1 VPPVGSRVLPATG
14 SGTHTVK
21 LIGFSGTTQTECTDT
36 FTVNAA
42 GDPPFCRNSVLPSV
56 GTLDTLFDLCFFA
69 GNATRVQVFVDGVLK
84 CTQLNPI
91 PGVQYNCYV
100 RGSDI
105 GPGIHVATI
114 VATGC
119 GGTCSKSTLFRILE
133 PQFGGDKGVKGDTGQ
148 QQGQTG
154 QQ

>member
-1 VPPVGSRVLPATG
+1 
-14 SGTHTVK
+14 
-21 LIGFSGTTQTECTDT
+21 
-36 FTVNAA
+36 
-42 GDPPFCRNSVLPSV
+42 
-56 GTLDTLFDLCFFA
+56 
-69 GNATRVQVFVDGVLK
+69 VQVFVDGVLK